1 MPSIPPA
8 ANALPAPLGLAVT
21 MFVVDAARVEVEPL
35 PVPVPVPVAA
45 WLVLIVLREY
55 GTLNGLVGRMMVK
68 LWAPVPVPA
77 LGNGAVPVPRMWV
90 ALPENVAVKVGIA
103 VVCTW
108 ICPSEIWMIGTP
120 VVLLTWG

>member
-21 MFVVDAARVEVEPL
+21 IFVVDAARVEVEPL
-35 PVPVPVPVAA
+35 PVPVAA

-55 GTLNGLVGRMMVK
+55 GTVNGLVGRMMVE

-90 ALPENVAVKVGIA
+90 ALPENVAV
-103 VVCTW
+103 
-108 ICPSEIWMIGTP
+108 
-120 VVLLTWG
+120 